1 MASPVEPAVV
11 FIDQTGQTIQV
22 QPSQQPIII
31 LNGDNREFS
40 QLPLGN
46 IGNMS
51 IINVNQIQRWN
62 EKPITLTL
70 AEPEPIFTGL
80 IPTISD
86 GLKTDS
92 ENTNEVVQNSPKS
105 SMANIIPGA
114 RKSAPGSIA
123 PPQSNSDEDLIS
135 CFLCPGLR
143 FTSRDVLNSHCHSDH
158 TMENFINTFE
168 YTRTSSGAVKCPF
181 CIFRA
186 LSIDQT
192 KRHLKRAHS
201 PEDIF
206 LLSLS
211 LQQNENNSRVR
222 KRQRKPTQERKPPE
236 IEAETQSYPMFC
248 SLCDSKVQ
256 ARNGK
261 SASDLMREHLR
272 DEHRIIRNA
281 ELPLS
286 ICSFGLA

>member
-62 EKPITLTL
+62 DKPITLTL

-92 ENTNEVVQNSPKS
+92 EDTHEVVQNSPKT

-123 PPQSNSDEDLIS
+123 PPQSNADEDLIS
-135 CFLCPGLR
+135 CFLCPGIGSRIVKKSIPETQSFLIRLHEKNFSILLR
-143 FTSRDVLNSHCHSDH
+143 FTIYKSRC
-158 TMENFINTFE
+158 
-168 YTRTSSGAVKCPF
+168 VKFSLPF
-181 CIFRA
+181 
-186 LSIDQT
+186 
-192 KRHLKRAHS
+192 
-201 PEDIF
+201 
-206 LLSLS
+206 
-211 LQQNENNSRVR
+211 
-222 KRQRKPTQERKPPE
+222 
-236 IEAETQSYPMFC
+236 
-248 SLCDSKVQ
+248 
-256 ARNGK
+256 
-261 SASDLMREHLR
+261 
-272 DEHRIIRNA
+272 
-281 ELPLS
+281 
-286 ICSFGLA
+286 